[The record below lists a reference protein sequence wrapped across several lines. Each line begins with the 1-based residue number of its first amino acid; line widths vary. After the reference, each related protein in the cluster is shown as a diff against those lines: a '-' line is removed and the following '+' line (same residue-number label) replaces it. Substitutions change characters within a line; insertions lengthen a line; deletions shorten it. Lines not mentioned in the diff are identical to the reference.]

1 MKLAIINDTH
11 HGVRNGSDIFLDYS
25 ARFYEN
31 TFFPYL
37 LEHGIKKIIHL
48 GDYFEHRKYVNFKV
62 LKHNHKTFISKLE
75 EHDIHMDIILGNH
88 CVYYK
93 NTNELNSL
101 NEILDQ
107 YANINVVTEPTVAS
121 YDSLDM
127 LLLPWMC
134 AANEERSLKAIRDT
148 TAPILAGH
156 LELDGFEMMRGVKA
170 THGMETKPFDKFDL
184 VMSGHYHTKSS
195 RNNIHYLGTQ
205 LQLTFADA
213 NEQKYFHVLD
223 TETRELTPVENYDTM
238 FHKLVYDENNVPDIT
253 ETLKNT
259 YVKVI
264 ILNKKNLYEFDK
276 WFDKLQRIG
285 PFEIKVSESFEE
297 YLGDNVEDEG
307 INTAD
312 TPTLLNSYIEAT
324 ETDLNK
330 EVLKKL
336 MHELY
341 VEAQNMTDI

>member
-11 HGVRNGSDIFLDYS
+11 HGVRNGSDLFLDYS
-25 ARFYEN
+25 ARFYED

-37 LEHGIKKIIHL
+37 LEHGITKILHL

-62 LKHNHKTFISKLE
+62 LKHNYETFISKLE
-75 EHDIHMDIILGNH
+75 EYDIHMDIILGNH

-93 NTNELNSL
+93 NTNKLNSL
-101 NEILDQ
+101 SEILEQ
-107 YANINVVTEPTVAS
+107 YENINVVTEPTVLS
-121 YDSLDM
+121 YDSLDI

-134 AANEERSLKAIRDT
+134 DENREDSLKSIQET
-148 TAPILAGH
+148 KAPVLAGH
-156 LELDGFEMMRGVKA
+156 LELDGFDMMRGVKA

-223 TETRELTPVENYDTM
+223 TETRELTPVENCDTM
-238 FHKLVYDENNVPDIT
+238 FHKLIYDETNKPDIS
-253 ETLKNT
+253 EKLKDT

-276 WFDKLQRIG
+276 WFDKLQRFE
-285 PFEIKVSESFEE
+285 PFEIKVAESFEE
-297 YLGDNVEDEG
+297 YLGDNVDDDSV
-307 INTAD
+307 NTAD
-312 TPTLLNSYIEAT
+312 TPTLLNSYIDST

-330 EVLKKL
+330 EILKKL

>member
-1 MKLAIINDTH
+1 
-11 HGVRNGSDIFLDYS
+11 
-25 ARFYEN
+25 
-31 TFFPYL
+31 
-37 LEHGIKKIIHL
+37 
-48 GDYFEHRKYVNFKV
+48 
-62 LKHNHKTFISKLE
+62 
-75 EHDIHMDIILGNH
+75 
-88 CVYYK
+88 VYYK

-101 NEILDQ
+101 SEILEQ
-107 YANINVVTEPTVAS
+107 YENINVVTEPTVAS
-121 YDSLDM
+121 YDSLDI

-134 AANEERSLKAIRDT
+134 DENREDSLKSIQETKASV
-148 TAPILAGH
+148 LAGH
-156 LELDGFEMMRGVKA
+156 LELDGFDMMRGVKA

-223 TETRELTPVENYDTM
+223 TETRELTPVENCDTM
-238 FHKLVYDENNVPDIT
+238 FHKLIYDETNKPDIS
-253 ETLKNT
+253 EKLKDT

-276 WFDKLQRIG
+276 WFDKLQHFE
-285 PFEIKVSESFEE
+285 PFEIKVAESFEE
-297 YLGDNVEDEG
+297 YLGDNVDDDSV
-307 INTAD
+307 NTAD
-312 TPTLLNSYIEAT
+312 TPTLLNSYIDST

-330 EVLKKL
+330 EILKKL

>member
-1 MKLAIINDTH
+1 MKLAVINDTH
-11 HGVRNGSDIFLDYS
+11 AGVRNGSDLFLDYS

-37 LEHGIKKIIHL
+37 LEHDIKKIVHL

-62 LKHNHKTFISKLE
+62 LNHNYKTFVSKLE
-75 EHDIHMDIILGNH
+75 EYDITMDIILGNH
-88 CVYYK
+88 DTYFK

-101 NEILDQ
+101 KEILDS
-107 YANINVVTEPTVAS
+107 YDNINVITEPTLVT

-134 AANEERSLKAIRDT
+134 AENQERSLKAIEET
-148 TAPILAGH
+148 KATILGGH
-156 LELDGFEMMRGVKA
+156 LELDGFDMMRGVKA
-170 THGMETKPFDKFDL
+170 THGMETKPFKKFDMVL
-184 VMSGHYHTKSS
+184 SGHYHTKSS
-195 RNNIHYLGTQ
+195 RDNIHYLGTQ

-213 NEQKYFHVLD
+213 NEKKYFHILD
-223 TETRELTPVENYDTM
+223 TETRELTPIENDDSM
-238 FHKLVYDENNVPDIT
+238 FHKLVYDETNKPDIS
-253 ETLKNT
+253 EKLKNT
-259 YVKVI
+259 YVKVV

-276 WFDKLQRIG
+276 WFDKLQRIE
-285 PFEIKVSESFEE
+285 PFEIKVAESFEE

-307 INTAD
+307 ISTAD
-312 TPTLLNSYIEAT
+312 TTTLLNSYIDAT

>member
-1 MKLAIINDTH
+1 MKLAVINDTH
-11 HGVRNGSDIFLDYS
+11 AGVRNGSDLFLDYS
-25 ARFYEN
+25 ERFYKN

-37 LEHGIKKIIHL
+37 LEHDIKKIVHL

-62 LKHNHKTFISKLE
+62 LKHNYQTFISKLE
-75 EHDIHMDIILGNH
+75 EHDITMDIILGNH
-88 CVYYK
+88 DVYYK

-101 NEILDQ
+101 VEILDG
-107 YANINVVTEPTVAS
+107 YDNINVITEPTVIS

-134 AANEERSLKAIRDT
+134 SENKERSLKAIKDT
-148 TAPILAGH
+148 KASILAGH

-170 THGMETKPFDKFDL
+170 THGMETKPFDKFDM

-195 RNNIHYLGTQ
+195 RDNIHYLGTQ
-205 LQLTFADA
+205 LQLTFSDA
-213 NEQKYFHVLD
+213 NEKKYFHILD
-223 TETRELTPVENYDTM
+223 TETRELTPIENDDSM
-238 FHKLVYDENNVPDIT
+238 FHKLVYDETKKPDISYKF
-253 ETLKNT
+253 KNT

-276 WFDKLQRIG
+276 WFDKLQRVE
-285 PFEIKVSESFEE
+285 PFEIKIAESFEE

-307 INTAD
+307 VSTAD
-312 TPTLLNSYIEAT
+312 TPTLLNSYIDAT